1 MEDKLKYATER
12 EKEAYKLRQ
21 EGKTYKTIGEEM
33 GITPSRAQVL
43 VKNAE
48 RRIRGY
54 EAYCER
60 VRKQRKK
67 DLEIYDL
74 KISYGELKIIADLLY
89 EKLKPYERKIP
100 ANINFDREACKSKFP
115 YEYFLMNDALKNITE
130 TLDLPTYLY
139 NIR

>member
-21 EGKTYKTIGEEM
+21 EGKTYK
-33 GITPSRAQVL
+33 
-43 VKNAE
+43 
-48 RRIRGY
+48 
-54 EAYCER
+54 
-60 VRKQRKK
+60 
-67 DLEIYDL
+67 
-74 KISYGELKIIADLLY
+74 
-89 EKLKPYERKIP
+89 
-100 ANINFDREACKSKFP
+100 INFDREACKSKFP

>member
-74 KISYGELKIIADLLY
+74 KISYGELKII
-89 EKLKPYERKIP
+89 
-100 ANINFDREACKSKFP
+100 DREACKSKFP

>member
-1 MEDKLKYATER
+1 MEDKLKYATEK
-12 EKEAYKLRQ
+12 EKKAYKLRQ
-21 EGKTYKTIGEEM
+21 EGNLYREIGVKM
-33 GITPSRAQVL
+33 GISQPRAHAL

-48 RRIRGY
+48 RRIREY
-54 EAYCER
+54 DAYRER
-60 VRKQRKK
+60 IRIQRKK

-100 ANINFDREACKSKFP
+100 ANINYDREACKSKFP
-115 YEYFLMNDALKNITE
+115 YEYFLMNDALKNIAE